1 MRLFPVRK
9 VSTVTVGS
17 VPVSTM
23 DRRRGGRGRLKKGG
37 GGGGEHRDG
46 MGGLSKTGE
55 RESERAQCQVGGV

>member
-23 DRRRGGRGRLKKGG
+23 DRRRGGRGWLKK
-37 GGGGEHRDG
+37 EEEEEENIG
-46 MGGLSKTGE
+46 MGWE
-55 RESERAQCQVGGV
+55 D